1 MDNRHDRGSYRRHL
15 AAVGFIAAGALVLSP
30 GIANAEPTPDEVRDE
45 IEQLEREFSELNEAY
60 NAAKQDHDAAQKKL
74 EDIEQDL
81 QDTEDD
87 LESLRGSVRSLANA
101 AYSGADYS
109 SPAYLLSSSG
119 PEDVLRHAAD
129 LGYLS
134 SSQEQSLLQY
144 SEKKD
149 TLERLQDEAE
159 QTEQE
164 AQDKLDE
171 AEEARDEGEQ
181 KMEEQQELLDSLTAE
196 EQAEATSGVGAAS
209 HDSSSEG
216 ASYTGSASGDAR
228 TALDFAFAQVGKP
241 YIWGGTGPDGYDC
254 SGLTQAAWAQAGVSL
269 PRVSQDQF
277 NAGQRV
283 SWDQLQPGDL
293 MFFYDSS
300 APTHVG
306 MYAGD
311 NQMVHASTSSKPI
324 GVVELNDYYRTN
336 FVGGVRP

>member
-1 MDNRHDRGSYRRHL
+1 M
-15 AAVGFIAAGALVLSP
+15 AAVGFVAAGALVLSP
-30 GIANAEPTPDEVRDE
+30 GVANAEPTPDEVRE
-45 IEQLEREFSELNEAY
+45 QIEQLEQEFSELNEAY
-60 NAAKQDHDAAQKKL
+60 NAAQQDHEAAQKKL
-74 EDIEQDL
+74 EDIQQEL
-81 QDTEDD
+81 EDTEAD

-101 AYSGADYS
+101 AYSGTDYS

-129 LGYLS
+129 VGYLS
-134 SSQEQSLLQY
+134 SSQEQSLVQY
-144 SEKKD
+144 SEKRE
-149 TLERLQDEAE
+149 TLESLQDEAE

-164 AQDKLDE
+164 AQDRLDE

-196 EQAEATSGVGAAS
+196 EQSDATSGVGAAEET
-209 HDSSSEG
+209 SSGG
-216 ASYTGSASGDAR
+216 ASYHGSASGDAR
-228 TALDFAFAQVGKP
+228 IALEFAYAQVGKP

-254 SGLTQAAWAQAGVSL
+254 SGLTQAAWAEAGVSL

-277 NAGQRV
+277 HAGTRV
-283 SWDQLQPGDL
+283 SWDELQPGDL
-293 MFFYDSS
+293 LFFYDSS

-324 GVVELNDYYRTN
+324 GVVELSDYYRTN